1 MGFRTGAYAKVWTV
15 EDKGNVTKV
24 KLSTSKKNKQTDQY
38 ETDFSGFVNFVG
50 TAHKDASS
58 LKDGDRIKIGDCDVT
73 SSYNAEKKITYTNYA
88 IFSYETTDGSS
99 TSKTEKP
106 EAKPKKTK
114 EVEPEEDDYSGD
126 GLPF

>member
-24 KLSTSKKNKQTDQY
+24 KLSTSKKNKQTDAY

-50 TAHKDASS
+50 TAHKAASN

-88 IFSYETTDGSS
+88 IFSYEDANGNSSEKTEKSTTPKS
-99 TSKTEKP
+99 TSKK
-106 EAKPKKTK
+106 K
-114 EVEPEEDDYSGD
+114 EVEEDDYSGD